1 MTSHSNPNRILH
13 FIGIA
18 VIVFIASI
26 IVFKVMKFQ
35 LVMIEGMTSSHDTP
49 MENVASIVSRNNNK
63 ISDEILID
71 QYRATYETVM
81 DDLHE
86 TVNLTVL
93 KEIVKNAETISADPM
108 SVGSQTIMR
117 RIQLMEDFKKSID
130 GADSYLNG
138 KASIGGVGLF

>member
-1 MTSHSNPNRILH
+1 
-13 FIGIA
+13 
-18 VIVFIASI
+18 
-26 IVFKVMKFQ
+26 
-35 LVMIEGMTSSHDTP
+35 MIEGMTSSHDTP
-49 MENVASIVSRNNNK
+49 MENVASIVSSNNNK

-71 QYRATYETVM
+71 KYRATYETVM